1 MKKLF
6 LMLACSSMCI
16 MGMNAQEK
24 LVKEVEKE
32 IGAAKYATLSE
43 KLKPAFTDA
52 TSEKDAYTWFVAA
65 KVEMNEFDELF
76 KQKMIGK
83 NVDAT
88 ILGKHLLAGIDY
100 LKKVLPLDTVPE
112 VDKKTGAPKVDKKTG
127 LVKVKT
133 RFSKNV
139 VSMLAENYSPL
150 NSIMSEIHNAKD
162 YANAVKA
169 YELFITLP
177 FEPYMVGK
185 IAAPADTIL
194 GEIRFY
200 QGIALWQGENPK
212 DAVGAFEKA
221 RKLGYLK
228 KEVFD
233 YALNCAAQS
242 NNEAAIVKI
251 AEEALPLYGK
261 QDGQYVRILING
273 YLNNQNYV
281 EANKIVDQA
290 ILDDPQSAELVN
302 LKGNLVEN
310 QKSIEEA
317 FPYFKKAVDL
327 DPTSSKAQFD
337 LGRYYF
343 NKAVKIRDE
352 KTDLTGD
359 ALAKLVNPLYEQA
372 LPYLEKAYELD
383 KGNIDAK
390 NALRSIYYQLND
402 EEKLNAIEQY

>member
-83 NVDAT
+83 SVDAT
-88 ILGKHLLAGIDY
+88 VLGKHLLAGIDY

-343 NKAVKIRDE
+343 NKAIKIRDE

>member
-139 VSMLAENYSPL
+139 VCMLAENYSPL

-242 NNEAAIVKI
+242 NNEPAIVKI

>member
-83 NVDAT
+83 SVDAT
-88 ILGKHLLAGIDY
+88 VLGKHLLAGIDY

-359 ALAKLVNPLYEQA
+359 ALAKMVNPLYEQA

>member
-83 NVDAT
+83 SVDAT
-88 ILGKHLLAGIDY
+88 VLGKHLLAGIDY

-177 FEPYMVGK
+177 FEPYMEGK

-343 NKAVKIRDE
+343 NKAIKIRDE

>member
-1 MKKLF
+1 
-6 LMLACSSMCI
+6 

-52 TSEKDAYTWFVAA
+52 TSEKGAYTWFVAA

-83 NVDAT
+83 SVDAT
-88 ILGKHLLAGIDY
+88 VLGKHLLAGIDY

-242 NNEAAIVKI
+242 NNEPAIVKI

>member
-83 NVDAT
+83 SVDAT
-88 ILGKHLLAGIDY
+88 VLGKHLLAGIDY

-177 FEPYMVGK
+177 FEPYMEGK

>member
-177 FEPYMVGK
+177 FEPYMEGK

-242 NNEAAIVKI
+242 NNEPAIVKI

>member
-83 NVDAT
+83 SVDAT
-88 ILGKHLLAGIDY
+88 VLGKHLLAGIDY

-177 FEPYMVGK
+177 FEPYMVDK
-185 IAAPADTIL
+185 IATPADTIL

>member
-83 NVDAT
+83 SVDAT
-88 ILGKHLLAGIDY
+88 VLGKHLLAGIDY

-177 FEPYMVGK
+177 FEPYMVDK
-185 IAAPADTIL
+185 IATPADTIL

-242 NNEAAIVKI
+242 NNEPAIVKI

>member
-83 NVDAT
+83 SVDAT
-88 ILGKHLLAGIDY
+88 VLGKHLLAGIDY

-150 NSIMSEIHNAKD
+150 NSIISEIHNAND

>member
-83 NVDAT
+83 SVDAT
-88 ILGKHLLAGIDY
+88 VLGKHLLAGIDY

-242 NNEAAIVKI
+242 NNEPAIVKI

>member
-177 FEPYMVGK
+177 FEPYMEGK

>member
-1 MKKLF
+1 
-6 LMLACSSMCI
+6 
-16 MGMNAQEK
+16 
-24 LVKEVEKE
+24 
-32 IGAAKYATLSE
+32 
-43 KLKPAFTDA
+43 
-52 TSEKDAYTWFVAA
+52 
-65 KVEMNEFDELF
+65 
-76 KQKMIGK
+76 
-83 NVDAT
+83 
-88 ILGKHLLAGIDY
+88 
-100 LKKVLPLDTVPE
+100 
-112 VDKKTGAPKVDKKTG
+112 
-127 LVKVKT
+127 
-133 RFSKNV
+133 
-139 VSMLAENYSPL
+139 
-150 NSIMSEIHNAKD
+150 
-162 YANAVKA
+162 
-169 YELFITLP
+169 
-177 FEPYMVGK
+177 MVGK

>member
-83 NVDAT
+83 SVDAT
-88 ILGKHLLAGIDY
+88 VLGKHLLAGIDY

-185 IAAPADTIL
+185 IASPADTIL

-273 YLNNQNYV
+273 YLNKQNYV

-310 QKSIEEA
+310 QKSIEDA

>member
-242 NNEAAIVKI
+242 NNEPAIVEI

>member
-32 IGAAKYATLSE
+32 IGAAKYATLRE

-83 NVDAT
+83 SVDAT
-88 ILGKHLLAGIDY
+88 VLGKHLLAGIDY

-359 ALAKLVNPLYEQA
+359 ALAKMVNPLYEQA

>member
-228 KEVFD
+228 KDVFD

>member
-228 KEVFD
+228 KEVYD

-242 NNEAAIVKI
+242 NNEPAIVKI

>member
-212 DAVGAFEKA
+212 DAVGAYEKA

>member
-185 IAAPADTIL
+185 IATPADTIL

>member
-242 NNEAAIVKI
+242 NNEPAIVKI

>member
-83 NVDAT
+83 SVDAT
-88 ILGKHLLAGIDY
+88 VLGKHLLAGIDY

-177 FEPYMVGK
+177 FEPYMEGK

-242 NNEAAIVKI
+242 NNEPAIVKI

>member
-83 NVDAT
+83 SVDAT
-88 ILGKHLLAGIDY
+88 VLGKHLLAGIDY

-185 IAAPADTIL
+185 IATPADTIL

>member
-242 NNEAAIVKI
+242 NNEPAIVKI

-402 EEKLNAIEQY
+402 EEKLNAIEQ

>member
-1 MKKLF
+1 
-6 LMLACSSMCI
+6 

-242 NNEAAIVKI
+242 NNEPAIVKI

>member
-83 NVDAT
+83 SVDAT
-88 ILGKHLLAGIDY
+88 VLGKHLLAGIDY

>member
-133 RFSKNV
+133 RFYKNV